1 MKNRFFPHCRA
12 GGLLV
17 LTAVILG
24 AGFSAQAQLNE
35 GKVERDATGIYTGTS
50 GGGSYTFDYVD
61 PMLTDPSP
69 TTIPTESGRA
79 RVPVKDGK
87 LSSSL
92 TDSGLPG
99 TGKASISGTEQRSDV
114 KRGGKLVAVKAKGKV
129 ELDDGPTQAPWTGG
143 SILGTLTDKGAKWHA
158 QTKASARQVNSGA
171 TAPNIQTVS
180 GNTFKGNG

>member
-1 MKNRFFPHCRA
+1 M
-12 GGLLV
+12 
-17 LTAVILG
+17 
-24 AGFSAQAQLNE
+24 
-35 GKVERDATGIYTGTS
+35 
-50 GGGSYTFDYVD
+50 
-61 PMLTDPSP
+61 
-69 TTIPTESGRA
+69 
-79 RVPVKDGK
+79 
-87 LSSSL
+87 
-92 TDSGLPG
+92 
-99 TGKASISGTEQRSDV
+99 